1 MNFKLNKSN
10 SLLTIL
16 MMGTLS
22 SFAQTTLPQ
31 LGKSPI
37 EEVVKA
43 MTLEEKAGILVGQGM
58 YVPGMPM
65 PGAPSTPTDAQKRV
79 TGAAGTTLAIP
90 RLGIPSLVV
99 CDGPAGIHAFNGGK
113 SRIYYA
119 TAWPIG
125 SLLAS
130 SWDTALVR
138 KVGVAYGAEA
148 KEYGIDVILGPGMN
162 IHRNPLGG
170 RNFEYYSEDPIITGQ
185 IAAAVV
191 NGIQSNG
198 VGVSA
203 KHFFAN
209 NGETN
214 RNSVNAIISERAM
227 REIYLKGWQLMVNQS
242 NPWTIMSSYNL
253 VNGPFTSE
261 NRDLLTTILRKEW
274 GFKGFVMTDWFG
286 GKNAVAQERAGNNLL
301 MPGNPGQKAAII
313 EAVKS
318 GQLQESILDQNVTE
332 LLGVIVQTPIF
343 KGYKYSDNPPLKENA
358 LIARSAAAES
368 MVLLKNESKTLPI
381 AIGSSVALFGN
392 NQLDLVAGGTGSG
405 DVNKMYVVPFAEGLF
420 KAGYALNTDLYLTYS
435 NYLTAENAKRPKRT
449 LMEELMSPIVPIQ
462 EMNISE
468 EQINKAA
475 KSSSIA
481 IIAIGR
487 NAGEGND
494 RKVKDDYYLTEKE
507 TNLIKSVA
515 AAFHAQNKKVVVTLN
530 IGGVVDVAVWRDQ
543 VDAILLA
550 WQPGLEGGNAMAD
563 VVSGKVNPSGK
574 LASTFPAKYADEI
587 TAKNFPGR
595 EIPGSEKPGLFGQ
608 KMLDAESIYEE
619 GVYVGYRYYS
629 SFNIPTAYPF
639 GYGLSYTTFKMDNL
653 KISAPVLTDK
663 IKIEVTITNTGNVA
677 GKEVAELYI
686 SAPGVKIDKPVS
698 ELKAFAK
705 TKTLQPGE
713 SQELS
718 FEIAPAD
725 IASFN
730 TATSSW
736 VTEAGDY
743 TIKFGNAEQTTVT
756 SNFKVAKDIVGEKV
770 NKVLVPTVAINELK
784 REVAKKDVKKG
795 KK

>member
-1 MNFKLNKSN
+1 MKIRFTKLNALVV
-10 SLLTIL
+10 LLISASPL
-16 MMGTLS
+16 M
-22 SFAQTTLPQ
+22 AQSLPQ
-31 LGKSPI
+31 LGKNPVSD
-37 EEVVKA
+37 VVKA
-43 MTLEEKAGILVGQGM
+43 MTLQEKANLLVGQGM

-65 PGAPSTPTDAQKRV
+65 FGAGEPTAAQKRV
-79 TGAAGTTLAIP
+79 TGAAGTTYAIP

-113 SRIYYA
+113 SRVYYA

-125 SLLAS
+125 TLLAS

-138 KVGVAYGAEA
+138 KVGAAYGAEA

-185 IAAAVV
+185 IASAVV

-214 RNSVNAIISERAM
+214 RNSVNTIISERAI
-227 REIYLKGWQLMVNQS
+227 REIYLKGWQIMVKQS

-261 NRDLLTTILRKEW
+261 NKELLTTVLRNEM

-286 GKNAVAQERAGNNLL
+286 GKNAVEQISAGNNLL
-301 MPGNPGQKAAII
+301 MPGNPGQTAAII

-318 GQLQESILDQNVTE
+318 GKLAESVLDQNVTE
-332 LLGVIVQTPIF
+332 ILNVIVQAPIF
-343 KGYKYSDNPPLKENA
+343 KGYKFSDNPPLKENA
-358 LIARSAAAES
+358 KIARTAAAES
-368 MVLLKNESKTLPI
+368 MVLLKNDAKTLPL
-381 AIGSSVALFGN
+381 ALGSSVAVFGN

-405 DVNKMYVVPFAEGLF
+405 DVNKMYVVPLADGLF
-420 KAGYALNTDLYLTYS
+420 KAGYALNTDLYRSYS
-435 NYLTAENAKRPKRT
+435 NYMDAENAKRPKRT
-449 LMEELMSPIVPIQ
+449 LMEELMSPVIPIK
-462 EMNISE
+462 EMDMAMGA
-468 EQINKAA
+468 INKAA
-475 KSSSIA
+475 NESSVA

-494 RKVKDDYYLTEKE
+494 RKVKDDYTLTEKE
-507 TNLIKSVA
+507 IALIKSVS
-515 AAFHAQNKKVVVTLN
+515 AAFHSQNKKVIVTLN
-530 IGGVVDVAVWRDQ
+530 IGGVIDVMSWRDQ

-550 WQPGLEGGNAMAD
+550 WQPGLEGGNSIAD

-574 LASTFPAKYADEI
+574 LATTFPAKYEDEI
-587 TAKNFPGR
+587 TAKNFPGH

-608 KMLDAESIYEE
+608 KMVDAEVTYEE

-629 SFNIPTAYPF
+629 SFKVPTAYPF
-639 GYGLSYTTFKMDNL
+639 GYGLSYTSFKTDHL
-653 KISAPVLTDK
+653 TLSAPVLNDK
-663 IKIEVTITNTGNVA
+663 IQVSVTVTNTGNVA

-686 SAPGVKIDKPVS
+686 SAPSVKLDKPVA

-713 SQELS
+713 SQILNFELT
-718 FEIAPAD
+718 PAD
-725 IASFN
+725 LASFN
-730 TATSSW
+730 TATSTW
-736 VTEAGDY
+736 VTEAGEY
-743 TIKFGNAEQTTVT
+743 TVKFGNAEQTVA
-756 SNFKVAKDIVGEKV
+756 SASFKVAKDVVSEKV
-770 NKVLVPTVAINELK
+770 NKVLVPKVAINELK
-784 REVAKKDVKKG
+784 REVAKKG